1 MKLWL
6 LMPFILGLIGCDA
19 LVPPAGADDGSGR
32 CNSVSKKHP
41 DNMTFVISLNC
52 PFEKSC
58 ETKIFF
64 NFNYYYDSLS
74 TTCHRVHELRYV
86 AGSESKKIRSN
97 VTFPVMM
104 SPDEHIQFSLID
116 EDNVEKKYDVDLSRI
131 IHSFTVR
138 GDSVEVTKFDGME
151 SLHIYKY
158 RGKRKSGAHDIIDL
172 YPDSLKSGKYVFY
185 QDSLYMDEI
194 SFNCGLGSQGSF
206 ATDSVFVYGTL
217 YWR

>member
-6 LMPFILGLIGCDA
+6 LMPLILGLIGCENII
-19 LVPPAGADDGSGR
+19 PPVGGDGSGR

-138 GDSVEVTKFDGME
+138 GDSVEVTKFDCMDR
-151 SLHIYKY
+151 LTIYK
-158 RGKRKSGAHDIIDL
+158 RKYGSHDIIEL

-185 QDSLYMDEI
+185 QDSLYKNEI
-194 SFNCGLGSQGSF
+194 HFECGLGAQSSF
-206 ATDSVFVYGTL
+206 KTDSIFVYGNL